1 MPLQKEKEKEK
12 LFYFCVS
19 HCLLNSI
26 FWWVSRGEEGMESI
40 PMWQGVSICV
50 IVSWIVISS
59 TLNVTQKLRSFTQPW
74 VSRHVL
80 TGTPLILQIQKF
92 QHGFLDALFSG
103 LSCVVSVPF
112 YTAFLPLLFWSGHV
126 RLARQM
132 TLLMAFCD
140 YLGNCIKDSVS
151 APRPSC
157 PPVRR
162 VTATKDEKENAMEYG
177 LPSSHTL
184 NTVCLSGYLLHYVLS
199 YAHNRDA
206 VMILAGVSMVC
217 LLVALIGTGR
227 IYLGMHSLV
236 DIIGG
241 LAIGLAI
248 LAFWLTMHEY
258 VDNFIVSGQNVTP
271 FWAALSLV
279 LLFAYPTPEFP
290 TPSYEFHTAFNGVAL
305 GIVSGIQQTYHQFH
319 HEDVSRIFTPQL
331 SIPAFIGRMLIGIPT
346 ILLVKF
352 CSKALAKW
360 ILPVVSNTLGIP
372 IRSTIYVPSLK
383 GSVSGKKS
391 DESKQLGYI
400 QKLLFFSHQDSF
412 DVDTGI
418 RFLQY
423 AGLAWSVV
431 DLVPSMFSQL
441 NL

>member
-1 MPLQKEKEKEK
+1 
-12 LFYFCVS
+12 
-19 HCLLNSI
+19 
-26 FWWVSRGEEGMESI
+26 MESI

-199 YAHNRDA
+199 YAHDRDA
-206 VMILAGVSMVC
+206 VMILAGVGMVC

-241 LAIGLAI
+241 LAIGLVI

-441 NL
+441 SL

>member
-1 MPLQKEKEKEK
+1 
-12 LFYFCVS
+12 
-19 HCLLNSI
+19 
-26 FWWVSRGEEGMESI
+26 MESI

-74 VSRHVL
+74 VSRHVR

-199 YAHNRDA
+199 YAHDRDA
-206 VMILAGVSMVC
+206 VMILAGVGMVC

-241 LAIGLAI
+241 LAIGLVI

-441 NL
+441 SL

>member
-1 MPLQKEKEKEK
+1 
-12 LFYFCVS
+12 
-19 HCLLNSI
+19 
-26 FWWVSRGEEGMESI
+26 MESI

-92 QHGFLDALFSG
+92 QHGLLDALFSG

-206 VMILAGVSMVC
+206 VMILAGVGMVC

-331 SIPAFIGRMLIGIPT
+331 SIPAFSGRMLIGIPT

-441 NL
+441 SL

>member
-1 MPLQKEKEKEK
+1 
-12 LFYFCVS
+12 
-19 HCLLNSI
+19 
-26 FWWVSRGEEGMESI
+26 MESI

-206 VMILAGVSMVC
+206 VMILAGVGMVC

-441 NL
+441 SL

>member
-1 MPLQKEKEKEK
+1 
-12 LFYFCVS
+12 
-19 HCLLNSI
+19 
-26 FWWVSRGEEGMESI
+26 MESI

-92 QHGFLDALFSG
+92 QHGLLDALFSG

-206 VMILAGVSMVC
+206 VMILAGVGMVC

-441 NL
+441 SL

>member
-1 MPLQKEKEKEK
+1 
-12 LFYFCVS
+12 
-19 HCLLNSI
+19 
-26 FWWVSRGEEGMESI
+26 MESI

-206 VMILAGVSMVC
+206 VMILAGVGMVC

-372 IRSTIYVPSLK
+372 IRSTIYVPYLK

-441 NL
+441 SL